1 MEEDQSECMIDKDVY
16 EQFYL
21 KQNNINV
28 VRKKI
33 DDAFFDVETQRV
45 PEEKM
50 GDYKEALENLK
61 NKQRALIDEMFSVLM
76 ASGVKK

>member
-33 DDAFFDVETQRV
+33 DDAFFDVETQQV

>member
-33 DDAFFDVETQRV
+33 DDAFFDVETQQV

-61 NKQRALIDEMFSVLM
+61 NKQRALIDEMFSVVM